1 MKHKLNKTFY
11 KRNEPEK
18 VKDDLIGHNQPPGS
32 GVPEYD
38 SKIADDYFDKMP
50 VGAIMKKRIKETGK
64 FTGKE
69 LKDGLVF
76 PTLTGPQKEKLARML
91 LDGKDYLQYRDLR
104 VACRMTIPLVDI
116 TMIASASRIFMEL
129 GRTLREIKRDTTKS
143 KFERVIK
150 AQEAIV
156 SANGTIKFDHGL
168 YEMLGVHSLR

>member
-1 MKHKLNKTFY
+1 MKPYVNKY
-11 KRNEPEK
+11 KTNEPEK
-18 VKDDLIGHNQPPGS
+18 DPNDLRGHNQPPGAM
-32 GVPEYD
+32 VPEYD
-38 SKIADDYFDKMP
+38 GKIADDYFKDMP
-50 VGAIMKKRIKETGK
+50 IGAMMKKRIKETGK

-91 LDGKDYLQYRDLR
+91 LDGKDYLQYRDIR
-104 VACRMTIPLVDI
+104 VACRMTIPMVDI

-129 GRTLREIKRDTTKS
+129 GRELREIKRDTTKS

-156 SANGTIKFDHGL
+156 TANGTIKFKHGL
-168 YEMLGVHSLR
+168 FEMLGVHSLR

>member
-1 MKHKLNKTFY
+1 MKPYVNKY
-11 KRNEPEK
+11 KTNDP
-18 VKDDLIGHNQPPGS
+18 VKDPNDLRGHNQPPGA

-104 VACRMTIPLVDI
+104 VAC

>member
-1 MKHKLNKTFY
+1 MKPYVNKY
-11 KRNEPEK
+11 KTNDP
-18 VKDDLIGHNQPPGS
+18 VKDPNDLRGHNQPPGA

-38 SKIADDYFDKMP
+38 SKIADDYFD
-50 VGAIMKKRIKETGK
+50 
-64 FTGKE
+64 
-69 LKDGLVF
+69 
-76 PTLTGPQKEKLARML
+76 
-91 LDGKDYLQYRDLR
+91 LR
-104 VACRMTIPLVDI
+104 VACRMTIPMVDI